1 MARLPRWLVDVEL
14 VAFLQHRLLNV
25 DVELLVVFLRPLR
38 VEVELVVDIEIVV
51 FLPEFVPDAMLQRRW
66 LAAFIL
72 NRKFV

>member
-1 MARLPRWLVDVEL
+1 VARLPRWLVDVEL

>member
-1 MARLPRWLVDVEL
+1 VARLPRWLVDVEL

-38 VEVELVVDIEIVV
+38 VEVELVVDIELVV

>member
-1 MARLPRWLVDVEL
+1 
-14 VAFLQHRLLNV
+14 
-25 DVELLVVFLRPLR
+25 
-38 VEVELVVDIEIVV
+38 VVDIELVV